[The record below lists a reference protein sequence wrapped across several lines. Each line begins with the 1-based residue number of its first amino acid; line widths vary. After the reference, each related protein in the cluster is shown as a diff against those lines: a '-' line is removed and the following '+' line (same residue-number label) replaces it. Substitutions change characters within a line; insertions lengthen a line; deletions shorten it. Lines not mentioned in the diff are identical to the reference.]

1 MVSHP
6 VKKREKR
13 LLTYES
19 FYDAVAG
26 TNAKETILKLFSA
39 KNSGII
45 FNFDEDADERLER
58 YLANFWEYKIKL

>member
-1 MVSHP
+1 MIRK
-6 VKKREKR
+6 KKRQKA

-19 FYDAVAG
+19 FYDAVAR
-26 TNAKETILKLFSA
+26 TDAKKTILKLFSA

-58 YLANFWEYKIKL
+58 YLDNFWDMKTEL